1 MSQGG
6 QVPKGK
12 LSKGRRDRRRGGNW
26 KLAALRLHR
35 CPHCGNPGLSHAIC
49 RNCGWYK
56 GREVL
61 KTE

>member
-12 LSKGRRDRRRGGNW
+12 HSKGRRDRRRGGNW
-26 KLAALRLHR
+26 KLAVVRLNK
-35 CPHCGNPGLSHAIC
+35 CPHCSHPILPHAIC
-49 RNCGWYK
+49 HNCGWYH

-61 KTE
+61 KTQ